1 MKIIAIL
8 VLIIF
13 ATFTHSTAQ
22 TFTIDTSKKTIDIS
36 DPPNGVEIHL
46 PGVHKKPEFP
56 GGKTAW
62 QSYLRNN
69 IDIKVPFTNKAL
81 PGVYRIMIRFIV
93 NSDGKLREVGA
104 DTNCGYGMEAEV
116 IRCIKKS
123 ADWIPAET
131 NSGKKVSFT
140 LRQVVLFTVK
150 KDNVQISFQ

>member
-1 MKIIAIL
+1 MKISAIL
-8 VLIIF
+8 VVSFFLS
-13 ATFTHSTAQ
+13 ASGTNAQ

-36 DPPNGVEIHL
+36 EQPNGVEIHL
-46 PGVHKKPEFP
+46 PGVTKKPDFP
-56 GGKTAW
+56 GGKIAW
-62 QSYLRNN
+62 QSFLRSN
-69 IDIKVPFTNKAL
+69 IDIKVPFNNKAL
-81 PGVYRIMIRFIV
+81 PGIYKVMIRFIV

-123 ADWIPAET
+123 VDWIPAET

-140 LRQVVLFTVK
+140 LRQIVIFTVK

>member
-1 MKIIAIL
+1 MKVIVIL
-8 VLIIF
+8 VLSIF
-13 ATFTHSTAQ
+13 ATATHSTAQ

-36 DPPNGVEIHL
+36 DQPSGVEIHL
-46 PGVHKKPEFP
+46 PGVTKKPDFP

-62 QSYLRNN
+62 QNFLRSN

-93 NSDGKLREVGA
+93 NSDGKLRELGA

-131 NSGKKVSFT
+131 ASGKKVSFT
-140 LRQVVLFTVK
+140 LRQVVLFKVK